1 MFVHEPMRVAYVVKR
16 YPRYSETFIVRE
28 ILAHEEAGLE
38 IEIFAL
44 HPPIDT
50 HFQDLIARVRAPVHQ
65 LPSVGVRVADFWTAF
80 EQAREVIPDLGTA
93 LDAARG
99 EEAGHVY
106 QALLLA
112 HAVTVRRMHH
122 LHAPF
127 AHEPT
132 SVARL
137 ASRFTGVPYSFT
149 ARARDIFHKDV
160 RRDDLE
166 RKLREAAGVV
176 TITDFNLAFL
186 RETYGAAA
194 AHVEQI
200 YNGLDLTE
208 FTYEAPTDRR
218 PVIVAVGRLVEKKG
232 FTYLV
237 EACAIL
243 RESGCDFTCQ
253 IIGAGGLEADLRRQ
267 IEARGLH
274 GRVELM
280 GPRPQNEVIRQMRS
294 AAVFTLPCIVAD
306 DGDRDGLPNVLFESM
321 ALGTPCVSTDVTGIP
336 EILHDGETGL
346 MVPQRDPVALA
357 AALERLLTDP
367 ALRLSLSAGAR
378 RLIEA
383 EFDVRRNAAKRRAL
397 FRRVSFGD
405 DRKPGEWAT
414 ERVGDGATGRRGD
427 GATRWDPEGPAVSPR
442 LPLAHS
448 PCLPLAERSEEVH

>member
-1 MFVHEPMRVAYVVKR
+1 MFVDEPMRVGYVVKR

-38 IEIFAL
+38 IEIFSL
-44 HPPIDT
+44 HPPDDT

-65 LPSVGVRVADFWTAF
+65 LLAIGARVADFWSAF
-80 EQAREVIPDLGTA
+80 ERAREVIPDLGTA

-99 EEAGHVY
+99 EAAGHVY
-106 QALLLA
+106 QALRLA
-112 HAVTVRRMHH
+112 HSITVRGIHH

-132 SVARL
+132 TVARL

-149 ARARDIFHKDV
+149 ARAKDIFHEGV
-160 RRDDLE
+160 RTDDLE
-166 RKLREAAGVV
+166 RKLAEAAGVV
-176 TITDFNLAFL
+176 TITEFNLAFL
-186 RETYGAAA
+186 RDTYGAAA
-194 AHVEQI
+194 DHVEQI

-208 FTYEAPTDRR
+208 FTYEAPTDRP
-218 PVIVAVGRLVEKKG
+218 PVILSVGRLVEKKG
-232 FTYLV
+232 FAYLV

-243 RESGCDFTCQ
+243 ARRGRDFACRIVGSGE
-253 IIGAGGLEADLRRQ
+253 LEADLRRQ
-267 IEARGLH
+267 ITAAGLD
-274 GRVELM
+274 GRVELI
-280 GPRPQNEVIRQMRS
+280 GPRPQNEVIQEMRS

-346 MVPQRDPVALA
+346 MVPQRNPEALA
-357 AALERLLTDP
+357 AALERLLADQ
-367 ALRLSLSAGAR
+367 ALRLHLAARAR

-397 FRRVSFGD
+397 FRRVSFRD
-405 DRKPGEWAT
+405 DRT
-414 ERVGDGATGRRGD
+414 
-427 GATRWDPEGPAVSPR
+427 
-442 LPLAHS
+442 PLSA
-448 PCLPLAERSEEVH
+448 AAEVH

>member
-1 MFVHEPMRVAYVVKR
+1 MFVDEPMRVGYVVKR

-38 IEIFAL
+38 IEIFSL
-44 HPPIDT
+44 HPPDDT

-65 LPSVGVRVADFWTAF
+65 LSAVGARVADFWSAF
-80 EQAREVIPDLGTA
+80 ERAREVIPDLGTA

-99 EEAGHVY
+99 EAAGHVY
-106 QALLLA
+106 QALRLA
-112 HAVTVRRMHH
+112 HAITVRGIHH

-132 SVARL
+132 TVARL

-149 ARARDIFHKDV
+149 ARAKDIFHEGV
-160 RRDDLE
+160 RSDDLE

-176 TITDFNLAFL
+176 TITEFNLAFL
-186 RETYGAAA
+186 RATYGAAA
-194 AHVEQI
+194 DHVEQI

-208 FTYEAPTDRR
+208 FTYEAPTERP
-218 PVIVAVGRLVEKKG
+218 PVILSVGRLVEKKG
-232 FTYLV
+232 FSYLV

-243 RESGCDFTCQ
+243 ARRGRDFTCR
-253 IIGAGGLEADLRRQ
+253 IIGGGELEADLRRQ
-267 IEARGLH
+267 IAASGLDT
-274 GRVELM
+274 RVELM
-280 GPRPQNEVIRQMRS
+280 GPHPQNEVIRQMRS

-346 MVPQRDPVALA
+346 MVPQRDSAALA
-357 AALERLLTDP
+357 AALERLLADQ
-367 ALRLSLSAGAR
+367 ALRLHLSTSAR

-383 EFDVRRNAAKRRAL
+383 EFDARRNAAKRRAL
-397 FRRVSFGD
+397 FRRVSFRD
-405 DRKPGEWAT
+405 DRT
-414 ERVGDGATGRRGD
+414 
-427 GATRWDPEGPAVSPR
+427 
-442 LPLAHS
+442 PLA
-448 PCLPLAERSEEVH
+448 AAVEVH